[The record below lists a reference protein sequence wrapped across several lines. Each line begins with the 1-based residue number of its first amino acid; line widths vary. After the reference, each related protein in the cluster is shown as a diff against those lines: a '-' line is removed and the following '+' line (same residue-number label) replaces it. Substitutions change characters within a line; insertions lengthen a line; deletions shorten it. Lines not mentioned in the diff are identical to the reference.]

1 VLVSELEIKDTF
13 TYYDGNKFSGLAIKK
28 DSDDKV
34 RAEEK
39 YNDGIKFYTK
49 LFYKEGSIQSEWVYG
64 KNKISVTRFYKSGN
78 VESNETFDKELVRN
92 GTSYLYYKNGNL
104 KSEWNFKNGLRHG
117 LQKNFFGDGTLSD
130 ETETVKG
137 VQNGSMKIYG
147 RDGKLLKEV
156 YFKDGLQVKI

>member
-1 VLVSELEIKDTF
+1 
-13 TYYDGNKFSGLAIKK
+13 
-28 DSDDKV
+28 
-34 RAEEK
+34 
-39 YNDGIKFYTK
+39 
-49 LFYKEGSIQSEWVYG
+49 
-64 KNKISVTRFYKSGN
+64 
-78 VESNETFDKELVRN
+78 
-92 GTSYLYYKNGNL
+92 
-104 KSEWNFKNGLRHG
+104 